1 MSKKLIWIIVG
12 LVVLIA
18 LVIGLKKAGVIG
30 KEEGIT
36 VSAEKAEQRTII
48 ETVNASGKVYPEVEV
63 KISPD
68 VSGEIVELTVNEG
81 DSVRKGQVLARI
93 YADLLNSTRD
103 QVQATVNQQKAQ
115 VSNSTAQLASLKATL
130 DQTEAQY
137 NRQKKLY
144 NEKVTSRLEFEQAEQ
159 AFKSAKA
166 NYTAATEGIKS
177 AQAGVQSVQAQLNRA
192 DKDVSRT
199 VITSPMDGVISLMAI
214 KKGER
219 VAGNSFNV
227 GTEMMRVA
235 DMRSIEVR
243 VDVGEND
250 IPKVKLGDTA
260 IVEVDAYTNRKFKG
274 LVYKIANPTT
284 SAASTSVASAEVTN
298 YKVHIRLLP
307 DDYKDLILPGRS
319 FPFRPGMTASAD
331 IQTRSKQNVLSV
343 PLNAVTTRDA
353 SDSTSAKKAEKK
365 KEEKA
370 AEPAAVNTNTPKS
383 VTLDDSIQE
392 VVFVLQKDN
401 TVKKV
406 RVKTGIQDLNHIEI
420 LDGLKAGDTVITGP
434 YQIVSKTLKDGNLV
448 TVVAKDKLFEEKKK

>member
-12 LVVLIA
+12 LVLLIVVL
-18 LVIGLKKAGVIG
+18 VGLKKAGVLG

-36 VSAEKAEQRTII
+36 VSAEKAELRTIT

-68 VSGEIVELTVNEG
+68 VSGEIVELNVNEG

-93 YADLLNSTRD
+93 YADILGSQRD
-103 QVQATVNQQKAQ
+103 QVAAGVNQQKAQ
-115 VSNSTAQLASLKATL
+115 VNNSTAQLGALKATL
-130 DQTEAQY
+130 DQAETQY
-137 NRQKKLY
+137 NRQKKLLA
-144 NEKVTSRLEFEQAEQ
+144 EKVISRLEFEQAEQ
-159 AFKSAKA
+159 AYKSAKA
-166 NYTAATEGIKS
+166 NYTAATEGVKS
-177 AQAGVQSVQAQLNRA
+177 AEAAVQSVQAQLNRA
-192 DKDVSRT
+192 NKDISRT
-199 VITSPMDGVISLMAI
+199 VIVSPMDGVISLLAI

-260 IVEVDAYTNRKFKG
+260 IVEVDAYTSRKFKG
-274 LVYKIANPTT
+274 LVYKIANPNTGSALG
-284 SAASTSVASAEVTN
+284 SAASNAEVTN

-307 DDYKDLILPGRS
+307 ESYSDLIVSGRG

-331 IQTRSKQNVLSV
+331 IQTKSRRNVLSV

-353 SDSTSAKKAEKK
+353 KDSADTKADDKKDT
-365 KEEKA
+365 KA
-370 AEPAAVNTNTPKS
+370 TAATTDAPKS
-383 VTLDDSIQE
+383 VNSDDSIQE

-401 TVKKV
+401 KVKKV
-406 RVKTGIQDLNHIEI
+406 LVKTAIQDLNNIEI
-420 LDGLKAGDTVITGP
+420 LDGLKVGDMVITGP
-434 YQIVSKTLKDGNLV
+434 YSTVSKTLKDGTLV
-448 TVVAKDKLFEEKKK
+448 KVVEKEKLFEEKKKD